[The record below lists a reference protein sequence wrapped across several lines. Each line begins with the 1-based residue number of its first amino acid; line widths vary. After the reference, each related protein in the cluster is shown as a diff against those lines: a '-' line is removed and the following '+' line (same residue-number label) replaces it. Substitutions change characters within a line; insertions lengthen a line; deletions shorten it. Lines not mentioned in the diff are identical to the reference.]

1 MIPASAVQAGKYGND
16 PVFIGRAPHKGSMQV
31 GMVTM
36 SKEGLVITYDGKPL
50 LFREYEVLCGPSG
63 KYRWMPVHGRFDP
76 KDIKGSYPRPQ
87 SPPYAKA
94 CGCSHDQH
102 PRALYSQ
109 NASSQ
114 ASAPSMY
121 PRNIPSRQGS
131 VSSRHSAHS
140 QLSAVSST
148 MVNGHTYPKHSQMRQ
163 QPYVQP
169 KQPAGPLYSWENV
182 RYGH

>member
-1 MIPASAVQAGKYGND
+1 MSSQFMPGEPGGFVLPGGPGFGGNET
-16 PVFIGRAPHKGSMQV
+16 PLGFINPGAPHRSYGQPDNCWENCPYPPMHPLSAGEPGGFVVPGS
-31 GMVTM
+31 
-36 SKEGLVITYDGKPL
+36 
-50 LFREYEVLCGPSG
+50 
-63 KYRWMPVHGRFDP
+63 
-76 KDIKGSYPRPQ
+76 SYPRPQ
-87 SPPYAKA
+87 SPPYAKV